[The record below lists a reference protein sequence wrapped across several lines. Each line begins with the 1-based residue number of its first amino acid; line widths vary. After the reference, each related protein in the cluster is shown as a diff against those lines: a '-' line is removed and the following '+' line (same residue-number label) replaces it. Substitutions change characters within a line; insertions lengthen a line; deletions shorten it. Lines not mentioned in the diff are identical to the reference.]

1 MQLGSSSL
9 KNVRRDWSVTRGRL
23 SPQYTTRWEDLPIV
37 RA

>member
-1 MQLGSSSL
+1 M
-9 KNVRRDWSVTRGRL
+9 TRGERL